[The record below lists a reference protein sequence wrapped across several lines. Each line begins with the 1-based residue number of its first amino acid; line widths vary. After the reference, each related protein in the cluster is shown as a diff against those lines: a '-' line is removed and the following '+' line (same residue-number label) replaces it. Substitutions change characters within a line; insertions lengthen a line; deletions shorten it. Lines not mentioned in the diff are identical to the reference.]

1 MKTILNSGIII
12 INIIMKQNSLTNA
25 LRPERI
31 QKDVVPWVQDFCVK
45 IETHIVDNKPGIPKE
60 EIVHLRQTLSDY
72 QRVLDVKMG
81 KIKLSE
87 ARLQEIQER
96 GIDIENVSEETC
108 FGTMQ
113 LLRALVSLAEYLERV
128 EEINR
133 SGAAMRGEE
142 NIKLGAQANIRFLNF
157 FLKMQKQY
165 NLELHE
171 LTDLYTQI
179 FYKTSL
185 AYELKLVD
193 IQNFP
198 PGILAAVRAFWYL
211 KHNDYQESEFHV
223 PSVEEDMYHG
233 VDLICEKKDESGE
246 ITEQSLFQIKGRN
259 KGGEASVFDVSD
271 SSQVAELERT
281 LREQNLPDWD
291 IEHHMRVLRQLVEYQ
306 NELQKKSAHPVKA
319 YWVEV
324 LMEY

>member
-1 MKTILNSGIII
+1 MTRNSTLNSL
-12 INIIMKQNSLTNA
+12 Q
-25 LRPERI
+25 PERI

-60 EIVHLRQTLSDY
+60 EIAHLRQTLSDY

-96 GIDIENVSEETC
+96 GVDLDNISEETC
-108 FGTMQ
+108 SGTMQ

-128 EEINR
+128 EKLNQ

-157 FLKMQKQY
+157 FLKAQKQY
-165 NLELHE
+165 NLDLRE
-171 LTDLYTQI
+171 LTDVYTQI

-211 KHNDYQESEFHV
+211 KHNGYQESDFHV

-246 ITEQSLFQIKGRN
+246 IVEQNLFQIKGRN
-259 KGGEASVFDVSD
+259 KGGEASMFDVSD
-271 SSQVAELERT
+271 SSQVTELEKT

-291 IEHHMRVLRQLVEYQ
+291 MEHHLRVLHQLIKYR
-306 NELQKKSAHPVKA
+306 NELQGKSAYPVRA

-324 LMEY
+324 LMEH

>member
-1 MKTILNSGIII
+1 MKTSQNSIII
-12 INIIMKQNSLTNA
+12 INITMIRNPSINSLQ
-25 LRPERI
+25 PERI
-31 QKDVVPWVQDFCVK
+31 QKDVVPWIQDFCVK
-45 IETHIVDNKPGIPKE
+45 VEAHIVDNKPGIPKE
-60 EIVHLRQTLSDY
+60 EIAHLRQTLNDY
-72 QRVLDVKMG
+72 QKVLDVKMD

-87 ARLQEIQER
+87 ARLQEIRER
-96 GIDIENVSEETC
+96 GIDIDNISEETC
-108 FGTMQ
+108 SGTML

-128 EEINR
+128 EELNR
-133 SGAAMRGEE
+133 SNAAMRGEE

-157 FLKMQKQY
+157 FLKIQKQHDL
-165 NLELHE
+165 NLSE
-171 LTDLYTQI
+171 LTDVYTQI

-211 KHNDYQESEFHV
+211 KHNDHQESEFHV

-233 VDLICEKKDESGE
+233 VDLICEKKDESGK

-259 KGGEASVFDVSD
+259 KGGEASVFDVSN
-271 SSQVAELERT
+271 SLQVTELEKK

-291 IEHHMRVLRQLVEYQ
+291 LEHHLRVLRQLIKYQ
-306 NELQKKSAHPVKA
+306 NELQKKSAYPVKA